1 MSERVVVTGLG
12 TVNPLGLDVA
22 STWQSLVAG
31 KSGVDFTTLCDVE
44 NLPVKIAGEVKGF
57 DPAQYVDRKT
67 ARRMDRFAQ
76 FAVAASLEAVEHA
89 WLKLDPS
96 NSDDIGVLIGSGMG
110 GLITLSEQFR
120 VLWEKGPDR
129 VSPFLVPMMIID
141 IASGQVSMTLGA
153 RGPNYGVVSA
163 CASGAHAIG
172 EAFRLIRQGEAK
184 AMIVGGTDA
193 VVTPIAIAGFSAM
206 GALSRRNSEPSKAS
220 RPFDADRDGFV
231 IGEGAAVLIL
241 EGLDFALGR
250 GAPILAEVVGYG
262 ATGDAH
268 HICEMPDDGE
278 GAARAIRAALH
289 QAGVTPEQIDYINA
303 HGSSTLLNDRSET
316 IAIKSVFG
324 QHAYKAPISSTK
336 SMLGHLMGAAGAIEA
351 LISVL
356 AIQSGIIPPTINLER
371 PDPECDLDYV
381 PNVAR
386 HGEVKAVLS
395 NSFGFGGHNAAL
407 IFSSPTDL

>member
-1 MSERVVVTGLG
+1 MSKKVVVTGLG

-22 STWQSLVAG
+22 STWRSLTAG
-31 KSGVDFTTLCDVE
+31 SSGVDFITLCDAE
-44 NLPVKIAGEVKGF
+44 DLPVKIAGEVKGF

-67 ARRMDRFAQ
+67 ARRMDRFTQ
-76 FAVAASLEAVEHA
+76 FAVAASLEAVERA
-89 WLKLDPS
+89 SLRLDPS
-96 NSDDIGVLIGSGMG
+96 NRDDVGVLIGSGMG

-120 VLWEKGPDR
+120 VLWEKGADR

-153 RGPNYGVVSA
+153 RGLNYGVVSA

-172 EAFRLIRQGEAK
+172 EAFRVIRQGEAK
-184 AMIVGGTDA
+184 AMIAGGTDA
-193 VVTPIAIAGFSAM
+193 TITPIAIAGFAAM
-206 GALSRRNSEPSKAS
+206 GALSRRNWEPSRVS

-231 IGEGAAVLIL
+231 MGEGAAVLVL
-241 EGLDFALGR
+241 ESLDFALER
-250 GAPILAEVVGYG
+250 GAPILAEIAGYG
-262 ATGDAH
+262 ATGDAY

-278 GAARAIRAALH
+278 GAARAMRAALR
-289 QAGVTPEQIDYINA
+289 QAGMTPEQIDYINA
-303 HGSSTLLNDRSET
+303 HGSSTRLNDKSET

-324 QHAYKAPISSTK
+324 EHAYKVPISSTK

-351 LISVL
+351 LISVQ
-356 AIQSGIIPPTINLER
+356 AIQEGIIPPTINLEK

-381 PNVAR
+381 PNAAR
-386 HGEVKAVLS
+386 QREVKAALS

-407 IFSSPTDL
+407 IFASPADL

>member
-22 STWQSLVAG
+22 STWQSLVAA
-31 KSGVDFTTLCDVE
+31 KSGVDFITLCDAE
-44 NLPVKIAGEVKGF
+44 NLPVRIGGEVKGF
-57 DPAQYVDRKT
+57 DPVQYVDRKT

-89 WLKLDPS
+89 SLKLDPF
-96 NSDDIGVLIGSGMG
+96 NSDNIGVLIGSGMG
-110 GLITLSEQFR
+110 GLMTLSEQFR

-172 EAFRLIRQGEAK
+172 EAFRVIRQGEAK
-184 AMIVGGTDA
+184 AMIAGGADA
-193 VVTPIAIAGFSAM
+193 AITPIAIAGFAAM
-206 GALSRRNSEPSKAS
+206 GALSRRNSEPSRAS

-231 IGEGAAVLIL
+231 MGEGAAVLVL
-241 EGLDFALGR
+241 ESLNFALER

-268 HICEMPDDGE
+268 HICEMPADGE
-278 GAARAIRAALH
+278 GAARAMRAALR
-289 QAGVTPEQIDYINA
+289 QAGLEPEQIDYINA
-303 HGSSTLLNDRSET
+303 HGSSTKLNDKSET
-316 IAIKSVFG
+316 AAIKSVFG
-324 QHAYKAPISSTK
+324 KHAYRVPISSTK
-336 SMLGHLMGAAGAIEA
+336 SMLGHLMGAAGAVEA
-351 LISVL
+351 LISVMT
-356 AIQSGIIPPTINLER
+356 IQSGIIPPTINFER
-371 PDPECDLDYV
+371 PDPECDLHYV

-407 IFSSPTDL
+407 IFASPADL